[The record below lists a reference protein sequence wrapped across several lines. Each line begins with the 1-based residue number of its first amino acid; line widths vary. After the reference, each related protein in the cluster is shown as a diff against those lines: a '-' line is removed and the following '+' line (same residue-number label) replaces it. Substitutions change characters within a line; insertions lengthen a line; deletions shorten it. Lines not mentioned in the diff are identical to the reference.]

1 MQNTRQREYVFPG
14 EACMCARRSR
24 WCTALSTGLHERSHS
39 AQDSPDGESF
49 SGGSR
54 ILKSGVPVCT

>member
-1 MQNTRQREYVFPG
+1 MNKKKIAAHIYAKHTRENVLPG

-39 AQDSPDGESF
+39 ARDSPDGESF
-49 SGGSR
+49 A
-54 ILKSGVPVCT
+54 VNP